1 MASSCSTSTPATSA
15 AQPLTLFQKIWQQHV
30 VDTLSDGAVLLYID
44 RHLVHEVTSPQAF
57 AGLRAAGRMVR
68 QPQFAI
74 AMADHNVPTINRAGG
89 IRRRLLNAGC

>member
-30 VDTLSDGAVLLYID
+30 VD
-44 RHLVHEVTSPQAF
+44 TSPQAF